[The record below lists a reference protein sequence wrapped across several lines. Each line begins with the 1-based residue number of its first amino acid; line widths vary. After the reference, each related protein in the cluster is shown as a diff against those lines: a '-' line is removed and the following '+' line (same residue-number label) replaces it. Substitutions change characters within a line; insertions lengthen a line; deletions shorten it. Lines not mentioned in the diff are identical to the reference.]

1 VLSKVRQALLQ
12 SGVPLIEYYNLLG
25 ELNVR
30 LAADHGYQDFLRAGT
45 SIGVS
50 AQELMQELQQ
60 SPKQA
65 AQLIV
70 LAGELRRKGQGST
83 PDELVRNLAEL
94 VENTGEAVA
103 RQAEEKPREAGKL
116 AGMLFQL
123 EAEMGR
129 ELDAQA
135 LPEEV
140 KASARQRL
148 HLRMQ
153 NSLGDIKRRAALSLL
168 QMPGVG
174 EAERIEFFLQT
185 FADEKELDETL
196 QMIGGAMAQDAV
208 AQQVAQ
214 QTLQKVRQEM
224 QSRKDR
230 TISKE
235 LPSGVYVK
243 AVLDF
248 FLKFEVSR
256 SLRYNLP
263 FSALLISFQ
272 GLPEDKESQD
282 RQGEALRG
290 LQNVLVGDMRKVL
303 RDSDFVGYLTFN
315 RFLVVTPMTV
325 ADAAT
330 IIIKKIRDRLTRQVA
345 LPDGTRAWIRP
356 RCGIATFDKD
366 RVNTYQKLYQELNRH
381 WQADG

>member
-1 VLSKVRQALLQ
+1 
-12 SGVPLIEYYNLLG
+12 
-25 ELNVR
+25 
-30 LAADHGYQDFLRAGT
+30 
-45 SIGVS
+45 
-50 AQELMQELQQ
+50 
-60 SPKQA
+60 
-65 AQLIV
+65 
-70 LAGELRRKGQGST
+70 
-83 PDELVRNLAEL
+83 
-94 VENTGEAVA
+94 
-103 RQAEEKPREAGKL
+103 
-116 AGMLFQL
+116 
-123 EAEMGR
+123 
-129 ELDAQA
+129 
-135 LPEEV
+135 
-140 KASARQRL
+140 
-148 HLRMQ
+148 
-153 NSLGDIKRRAALSLL
+153 
-168 QMPGVG
+168 
-174 EAERIEFFLQT
+174 
-185 FADEKELDETL
+185 
-196 QMIGGAMAQDAV
+196 
-208 AQQVAQ
+208 
-214 QTLQKVRQEM
+214 
-224 QSRKDR
+224 
-230 TISKE
+230 
-235 LPSGVYVK
+235 VYVK